1 MSRYHKL
8 IRLTFCVILVTLLA
22 VPTIQGVTNYFPRRQ
37 LYGYIEPINNRPS
50 NLLRSFFNKSL
61 QAWIEKYFD
70 VNLGFREYLI
80 RSFNEINFR
89 LFQEAPRLRLLS
101 TNEHGLYSKMSI
113 DNLNDEVI
121 RRKELEQKYKVEA
134 QKLFKVQ
141 QIFRANNKYF
151 EVLISS
157 SKPYVYP
164 HSLGSRYLVDN
175 SKNIFQQTASFGN
188 VLKSTGV
195 NVTDSGPELRKL
207 VEESTIETHPAS
219 GVHWNYYAGCMIAR
233 QILDNARQ
241 RRFPELPNLDCGL
254 PQSNKPY
261 MVDVDG
267 LRLLNIWSDGGLMKP
282 SLYPSIVSN
291 QEAVWRPNIV
301 LIGDSFSDQIS
312 YAFKQAN
319 VYARMVTSGYFRVRE
334 VDDHVNGNSS
344 NDDIRIEESVI
355 REKLAEDIAESD
367 VIILQ
372 MVDYNVPRWGYGFAD
387 YVLSN
392 PLFNGRGK
400 IRISSAAGAYDR
412 ESDEINWWHW
422 VEHKVNFKLKSMFV
436 PDDTLKTTL
445 SFEYGTRG
453 KQSLSL
459 HIINRNG
466 TSQEVLLKSNGEALE
481 KFSKVVDI
489 PPIEIAEI
497 SIETDGIA
505 FPLGNGDHRVAA
517 LIIRNLDITPLFP

>member
-1 MSRYHKL
+1 MS
-8 IRLTFCVILVTLLA
+8 
-22 VPTIQGVTNYFPRRQ
+22 
-37 LYGYIEPINNRPS
+37 
-50 NLLRSFFNKSL
+50 
-61 QAWIEKYFD
+61 
-70 VNLGFREYLI
+70 
-80 RSFNEINFR
+80 
-89 LFQEAPRLRLLS
+89 
-101 TNEHGLYSKMSI
+101 
-113 DNLNDEVI
+113 
-121 RRKELEQKYKVEA
+121 
-134 QKLFKVQ
+134 
-141 QIFRANNKYF
+141 
-151 EVLISS
+151 
-157 SKPYVYP
+157 
-164 HSLGSRYLVDN
+164 
-175 SKNIFQQTASFGN
+175 
-188 VLKSTGV
+188 
-195 NVTDSGPELRKL
+195 
-207 VEESTIETHPAS
+207 
-219 GVHWNYYAGCMIAR
+219 AR
-233 QILDNARQ
+233 QILDKARQ

-466 TSQEVLLKSNGEALE
+466 TSQEVLLQSNGEALE